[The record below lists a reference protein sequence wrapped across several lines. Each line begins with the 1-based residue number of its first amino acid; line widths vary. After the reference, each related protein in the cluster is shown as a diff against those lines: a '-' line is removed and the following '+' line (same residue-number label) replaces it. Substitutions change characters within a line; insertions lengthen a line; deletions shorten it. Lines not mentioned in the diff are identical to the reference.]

1 MVKLPQKHLLFALF
15 FFGFF
20 FQTSLVSA
28 NTPQLVKDIY
38 SGTSSST
45 PKYFVYNRNTGK
57 LYFQATTPDY
67 GAELW
72 QTDGT
77 VAGTSQV
84 MDLNPGTSSSN
95 PTYLTVSAGQ
105 LIFQA
110 QNGSD
115 TGICYLEGTSYIA
128 MVTTLP
134 SDFVMTRLL
143 SRTVFPKFD
152 YGVFYQGVDGNNGN
166 VLWGDGGQFYNY
178 PRAVLYTNTN
188 SYPLNKFLSLNS
200 LNTLFRVD
208 KTGANGNGDE
218 LWFVGYDGN
227 QPDQAISQLLMTSY
241 GTDDTALG
249 NFTLNLSDDPYYPT
263 ADFVVFTADN
273 GSTGTEPWVWRS
285 FNIEQPVDLL
295 MDINPGSASSY
306 PQNVVY
312 VYPLNLFFFQ
322 ANDGSTGNEP
332 WVTDGTPES
341 FFSGSTHILKDIDP
355 GENSGGFT
363 VPMVAGSNVF
373 FSSLGGLWI
382 TDGTEAGTSF
392 VKAIY
397 PEQYIATVG
406 NKVFFRAN
414 DGTNGRELWV
424 SDGTEAGTF
433 MVKDLRSGSG
443 GINSFFDPIVID
455 DTLYF
460 AIIGSYVG
468 ESNYAMVET
477 DGTEAGTNVV
487 MGGLLPMDTG
497 PEDTDRFFFA
507 TIGKKIF
514 FTASDATYGQ
524 ELWLYD
530 TTPIPVPTVTSVSPG
545 EIYRNNEDNPSFTI
559 LGNNFGAAA
568 GAYAAA
574 WISNGLNTFNL
585 IPSFWSATQIIAQ
598 FASLD
603 IVAGNY
609 DLYVNNSGLES
620 VSSFLSN
627 ALTVLSDDTAPVAA
641 SNLLVTSSVP
651 DAQPN
656 FSWTAASDA
665 DSGLATNP
673 YEVSWSQASDFSGA
687 VTRRTSATSY
697 ELSESDALASNGVW
711 YVRVRALDK
720 VGNWSDYV
728 STQFVFD
735 NTAPVFSSSLT
746 VDSPTSESLQ
756 TWSWGA
762 ATDNLSTVSYAWRM
776 TDAAN
781 SEVGSGTLTD
791 TEQYASN
798 LTEGTWHFYLKA
810 IDGYGN
816 ESAEQTAT
824 LVVDL
829 SAPAIIADFSA
840 QGAISDPEG
849 DMVADSTPTLE
860 WSAAVDAS
868 DLADPAYDLRFGTS
882 SSYASSSALIS
893 TNELSYQL
901 PEALADGIYYFWVS
915 ATDVLG
921 HQSESR
927 SLKLYVDTT
936 APTVP
941 EFNTNIV
948 PIYTKYTTWNIP
960 WLIPTDETL
969 GEKVLSFRLE
979 RSLDPSFPSEST
991 RVSNVPQTV
1000 ANNYPIAYMDSASVD
1015 ATYYY
1020 RLQASDYVGN
1030 TSDWSETTFVLLDR
1044 SAPATPTG
1052 VALQEGAASSE
1063 TRPTLQWDANQE
1075 DTLTYTVAWSQSAT
1089 FSDSVQTTELTESSF
1104 RPSSALAEGQWYF
1117 RVLSTDLAEN
1127 QSAWSDT
1134 VSILIDTTAPT
1145 APGLPSTTSP
1155 TNQSSQQWLWTA
1167 GSDNNSNFS
1176 YTWRITDA
1184 EGNETSAGTTSDTEL
1199 TTELSE
1205 GTWYFYITTI
1215 DVAGNQSQ
1223 ERSGV
1228 VQVDFTDPEAAAIA
1242 ATATNNSVRFSWLSP
1257 ELTSAKVSYGYG
1269 INGNLEW
1276 SVEDLT
1282 AKEGNQYLDADSL
1295 AACSQYYYRLQ
1306 LTDLAGNQRTSG
1318 FYSFQTGGCLG
1329 DASIV
1334 ESHSG
1339 EVIREAS
1346 ASVSLAGDTGTLTLE
1361 VPAEVSS
1368 QSSLL
1373 IHINKINTQDVVSA
1387 APTTTGSAVANGQ
1400 TYDIKALLDGVTEV
1414 TQFDHPI
1421 TLVLS
1426 YADSILTGMKEE
1438 TLRLKWWSGTAW
1450 EDLDNCQLDT
1460 GVKTLTCQTSH
1471 FSTFAVIG
1479 ELNPVTPTP
1488 APGGTGSSESS
1499 GGSSSGGGSGSSV
1512 CNATRPSGAA
1522 DLFQINR
1529 TGSVADLYV
1538 SPAGNPYTRY
1548 MVAYGSNLRTD
1559 QYTAFFDYRNAS
1571 GVMVF
1576 EIADLDPN
1584 SQYTFKVQ
1592 VLNECQFGDWSNSLT
1607 IARARANSQQIF
1619 YKGFTSQ
1626 LNLKATAAVST
1637 LTNIFYRR
1645 PVETS
1650 PTEPAPIQNTLPTDS
1665 QSQVTG
1671 PAVQETQGSAQQPLA
1686 PVVNNSATQVGAKSF
1701 SSKVSNWVRSL
1712 FSF

>member
-45 PKYFVYNRNTGK
+45 PY
-57 LYFQATTPDY
+57 
-67 GAELW
+67 
-72 QTDGT
+72 
-77 VAGTSQV
+77 
-84 MDLNPGTSSSN
+84 
-95 PTYLTVSAGQ
+95 YLTAYP
-105 LIFQA
+105 A
-110 QNGSD
+110 
-115 TGICYLEGTSYIA
+115 EG
-128 MVTTLP
+128 
-134 SDFVMTRLL
+134 
-143 SRTVFPKFD
+143 
-152 YGVFYQGVDGNNGN
+152 
-166 VLWGDGGQFYNY
+166 
-178 PRAVLYTNTN
+178 AV
-188 SYPLNKFLSLNS
+188 
-200 LNTLFRVD
+200 
-208 KTGANGNGDE
+208 
-218 LWFVGYDGN
+218 
-227 QPDQAISQLLMTSY
+227 
-241 GTDDTALG
+241 
-249 NFTLNLSDDPYYPT
+249 
-263 ADFVVFTADN
+263 
-273 GSTGTEPWVWRS
+273 
-285 FNIEQPVDLL
+285 
-295 MDINPGSASSY
+295 
-306 PQNVVY
+306 
-312 VYPLNLFFFQ
+312 FFQ
-322 ANDGSTGNEP
+322 ANTSAFGNELWKSDGTEVGTVQVADIRSGTSGSQP
-332 WVTDGTPES
+332 RCFVIGADGALYFTVVSSYGSYFERYESGSLSMFGSYLNVGFVNLLPKQCFITLNNGVMYQTTTTPNQIFVSPFNQYSSSNIFSFDDSSFVSRSIVPVNGEGIFFIYDRSGTSSYDNKKGLWYLDFNYSSDSIKQKQLTTLSSTDQDLMVVVPNASNGGNSDFALFINNDLDHGKELWRVPTIYSEDMSAELLVDLNVGSLGSDISNLTYVPFLERYLFSAYDGTNYYAWFSDGTLEGTQRLSDRYPTLGVFNSGRTIVGEDRVYLVGNGGLWYIDSIEVGPVFVGNITPSKFDFIAGDSVFFEYDDGEHGEELWVTDGTES
-341 FFSGSTHILKDIDP
+341 GTRMVDDIVEGITGTGLFYD
-355 GENSGGFT
+355 FT
-363 VPMVAGSNVF
+363 LIGDELYFVIP
-373 FSSLGGLWI
+373 SSLVGGTGNGTLYMTDVSGNGVNQVKTGLIYSAPSFGDEYYFLAKMGYKLFFIVNDASYGKELWI
-382 TDGTEAGTSF
+382 
-392 VKAIY
+392 
-397 PEQYIATVG
+397 
-406 NKVFFRAN
+406 
-414 DGTNGRELWV
+414 
-424 SDGTEAGTF
+424 
-433 MVKDLRSGSG
+433 
-443 GINSFFDPIVID
+443 ID
-455 DTLYF
+455 DTPVPVVSGLSEDSVYKNYEDNYNLE
-460 AIIGSYVG
+460 ITGSNFG
-468 ESNYAMVET
+468 E
-477 DGTEAGTNVV
+477 
-487 MGGLLPMDTG
+487 
-497 PEDTDRFFFA
+497 
-507 TIGKKIF
+507 TIGDF
-514 FTASDATYGQ
+514 AS
-524 ELWLYD
+524 
-530 TTPIPVPTVTSVSPG
+530 V
-545 EIYRNNEDNPSFTI
+545 
-559 LGNNFGAAA
+559 
-568 GAYAAA
+568 
-574 WISNGLNTFNL
+574 WIKNSIDLFNL
-585 IPSFWSATQIIAQ
+585 IPTFWSNTKIIAH
-598 FASLD
+598 FASM
-603 IVAGNY
+603 
-609 DLYVNNSGLES
+609 DLVEGVYNIYVNRSDSSS

-627 ALTVLSDDTAPVAA
+627 ALTVLSDDTAPVSA
-641 SNLLVTSSVP
+641 SNLLVTSSAP

-927 SLKLYVDTT
+927 SLKLYIDTT

-1318 FYSFQTGGCLG
+1318 FYSFQTEGCLG

-1387 APTTTGSAVANGQ
+1387 APTTTGSAIANGQ

-1450 EDLDNCQLDT
+1450 EELDNCQLDT

-1499 GGSSSGGGSGSSV
+1499 GGSSSGGGSASSV

-1645 PVETS
+1645 TVETS
-1650 PTEPAPIQNTLPTDS
+1650 PAESAPIQNTLPRDS

>member
-45 PKYFVYNRNTGK
+45 PY
-57 LYFQATTPDY
+57 
-67 GAELW
+67 
-72 QTDGT
+72 
-77 VAGTSQV
+77 
-84 MDLNPGTSSSN
+84 
-95 PTYLTVSAGQ
+95 YLTAYP
-105 LIFQA
+105 A
-110 QNGSD
+110 
-115 TGICYLEGTSYIA
+115 EG
-128 MVTTLP
+128 
-134 SDFVMTRLL
+134 
-143 SRTVFPKFD
+143 
-152 YGVFYQGVDGNNGN
+152 
-166 VLWGDGGQFYNY
+166 
-178 PRAVLYTNTN
+178 AV
-188 SYPLNKFLSLNS
+188 
-200 LNTLFRVD
+200 
-208 KTGANGNGDE
+208 
-218 LWFVGYDGN
+218 
-227 QPDQAISQLLMTSY
+227 
-241 GTDDTALG
+241 
-249 NFTLNLSDDPYYPT
+249 
-263 ADFVVFTADN
+263 
-273 GSTGTEPWVWRS
+273 
-285 FNIEQPVDLL
+285 
-295 MDINPGSASSY
+295 
-306 PQNVVY
+306 
-312 VYPLNLFFFQ
+312 FFQ
-322 ANDGSTGNEP
+322 ANTSAFGNELWKSDGTEVGTVQVADIRSGTSGSQP
-332 WVTDGTPES
+332 RCFVIGADGALYFTVVSSYGSYFERYESGSLSMFGSYLNVGFVNLLPKQCFIALNNGVMYQATTTPNQIFVSPFNQYSSSNIFSFDDSSFVSRSIVPVNGEGIFFIYDRSGTSSYDNKKGLWYLDFNYSSDSIKQKQLTTLSSTDQDLMVVVPNASNGGNSDFALFINNDLDHGKELWRVPTIYSEDMSAELLVDLNVGSLGSDISNLTYVPFLERYLFSAYDGTNYYAWFSDGTLEGTQRLSDRYPTLGVFNSGRTIVGEDRVYLVGNGGLWYIDSIEVGPVFVGNITPSKFDFIAGDSVFFEYDDGEHGEELWVTDGTES
-341 FFSGSTHILKDIDP
+341 GTRMVDDIVEGITGTGLFYD
-355 GENSGGFT
+355 FT
-363 VPMVAGSNVF
+363 LIGDELYFVIP
-373 FSSLGGLWI
+373 SSLVGGTGNGTLYMTDVSGNGVNQVKTGLIYSAPSFGDEYYFLAKMGYKLFFIVNDASYGKELWI
-382 TDGTEAGTSF
+382 
-392 VKAIY
+392 
-397 PEQYIATVG
+397 
-406 NKVFFRAN
+406 
-414 DGTNGRELWV
+414 
-424 SDGTEAGTF
+424 
-433 MVKDLRSGSG
+433 
-443 GINSFFDPIVID
+443 ID
-455 DTLYF
+455 DTPVPVVSGLSEDSVYKNYEDNYNLE
-460 AIIGSYVG
+460 ITGSNFG
-468 ESNYAMVET
+468 E
-477 DGTEAGTNVV
+477 
-487 MGGLLPMDTG
+487 
-497 PEDTDRFFFA
+497 
-507 TIGKKIF
+507 TIGDF
-514 FTASDATYGQ
+514 AS
-524 ELWLYD
+524 
-530 TTPIPVPTVTSVSPG
+530 V
-545 EIYRNNEDNPSFTI
+545 
-559 LGNNFGAAA
+559 
-568 GAYAAA
+568 
-574 WISNGLNTFNL
+574 WIKNSIDLFNL
-585 IPSFWSATQIIAQ
+585 IPTFWSNTKIIAH
-598 FASLD
+598 FASM
-603 IVAGNY
+603 
-609 DLYVNNSGLES
+609 DLVEGVYNIYVNRSDSSS

-641 SNLLVTSSVP
+641 SNLLVTSNVS

-656 FSWTAASDA
+656 FSWTAASDSEA
-665 DSGLATNP
+665 GLATNP
-673 YEVSWSQASDFSGA
+673 YEISWSQASDFSAA
-687 VTRRTSATSY
+687 VIRRTSSTSY
-697 ELSESDALASNGVW
+697 ELSESDALTTNGVW

-776 TDAAN
+776 TDSAN

-860 WSAAVDAS
+860 WTAAVDAS

-882 SSYASSSALIS
+882 SSYASSSALTT
-893 TNELSYQL
+893 TNELSYQI
-901 PEALADGIYYFWVS
+901 PETLADGVYYFWVS

-921 HQSESR
+921 HKSESR

-936 APTVP
+936 APAVPVFDASTVP
-941 EFNTNIV
+941 L
-948 PIYTKYTTWNIP
+948 YTKNTMWTISWP
-960 WLIPTDETL
+960 IPTDVTL
-969 GEKVLSFRLE
+969 GGKAFSFRLE
-979 RSLDPSFPSEST
+979 RSRDQNFSSGPIGASIITQSSPGSDPIFFTE
-991 RVSNVPQTV
+991 NI
-1000 ANNYPIAYMDSASVD
+1000 YDD
-1015 ATYYY
+1015 GTYYY
-1020 RLQASDYVGN
+1020 RLRASDAVGN

-1044 SAPATPTG
+1044 TAPTTPSG
-1052 VALQEGAASSE
+1052 VAFQEGAASSE

-1089 FSDSVQTTELTESSF
+1089 FSDSVQTAERTESNF
-1104 RPSSALAEGQWYF
+1104 RPSSALTEGQWYF
-1117 RVLSTDLAEN
+1117 RVRSTDLAGN
-1127 QSAWSDT
+1127 QSAWSNT
-1134 VSILIDTTAPT
+1134 ASILIDTTAPT

-1167 GSDNNSNFS
+1167 ASDANSFS

-1205 GTWYFYITTI
+1205 GTWYFYIKTI

-1223 ERSGV
+1223 ERSGI

-1318 FYSFQTGGCLG
+1318 FYSFQTEGCLG

-1387 APTTTGSAVANGQ
+1387 APTTTGSAIANGQ

-1450 EDLDNCQLDT
+1450 EELDNCQLDT